1 MLDNKYFGIILTFA
15 TFEIGKMLNKKLKS
29 PIANPLLIS
38 IALCI
43 LFLKVTGI
51 SYESYKQGGDFI
63 MFFIAPATVAMVVDL
78 YENLDELKKN
88 LFPILIG
95 TLLGSILAMLFIVI
109 SYKLAGFEK
118 SIIIS
123 SAPQSITTAIASAL
137 SEEYGGNPAITA
149 VLVVLR
155 GVTGAVI
162 APIIIKAFR
171 IKDPT
176 AQGVA
181 IGTSSHAVGTSEARK
196 IGEIQGAMSGLSIAV
211 TGLVTVILMPIIMKL
226 I

>member
-123 SAPQSITTAIASAL
+123 SAPQSITTAIAIAL

>member
-95 TLLGSILAMLFIVI
+95 TLLGSILAMLFIAI
-109 SYKLAGFEK
+109 FYKLAGFEK

-123 SAPQSITTAIASAL
+123 SAPQSITTAIALAL

-171 IKDPT
+171 IKNPT

-211 TGLVTVILMPIIMKL
+211 TGLVTVILMPFIMKL